1 MEVELAGYIPVTEI
15 IIPDTLQQALPHIQ
29 AVLQEHRHQAVLA
42 EAQHTLTQVN
52 MGLEFR
58 GKASEEV
65 IPLEVLHTVAAAA
78 EALAE
83 LAEQAVEIPQ
93 VQVA

>member
-1 MEVELAGYIPVTEI
+1 VELVEYILVTEI
-15 IIPDTLQQALPHIQ
+15 IILDIPQQVLPHIQ
-29 AVLQEHRHQAVLA
+29 AVLQEHRHQEVQV
-42 EAQHTLTQVN
+42 EEQHILTQVN
-52 MGLEFR
+52 LGLEFR

-78 EALAE
+78 AALAE